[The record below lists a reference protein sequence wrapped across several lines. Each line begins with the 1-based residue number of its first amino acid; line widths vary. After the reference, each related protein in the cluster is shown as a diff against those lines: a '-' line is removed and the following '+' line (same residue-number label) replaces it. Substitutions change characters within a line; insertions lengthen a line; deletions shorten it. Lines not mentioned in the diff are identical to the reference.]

1 VNLRPDRFSRES
13 GTPVH
18 RLRVIPMRWTNKSAV
33 PSTGFMQAWFES
45 DTDSSEGRSTN
56 WGAISGLAISLVVSA
71 SFWIGAAMLME
82 RLLK

>member
-1 VNLRPDRFSRES
+1 MNLRIDSPES
-13 GTPVH
+13 STPVLY
-18 RLRVIPMRWTNKSAV
+18 LRVIPMRWTAKSAF

-45 DTDSSEGRSTN
+45 DTDSNEGRSTN

-71 SFWIGAAMLME
+71 SFWLGAAMLIE